1 MEFEQITKRLEWLDD
16 QERKSKASVSEI
28 GKSLAA
34 LETTTNAMSKQIKA
48 LSKEVADLGPAAA
61 RLNQFDQIL
70 AKQRAELNKAF
81 EDVGKNAQ
89 LREREAAKQRQSE
102 LKGIN
107 ASIDELR
114 VASDLEPLK
123 KQLKDQALEGKRLS
137 LIVQDLQQKVED
149 AMKQIAGGL
158 DLAKESEETN
168 RQNRKRIT
176 DIQAEM
182 AAVRKHTDEAREK
195 TTLHS
200 DSIRNLENRI
210 TELMESEAG
219 RKEAQT
225 AFLDQ
230 QVLAQVER
238 DRAWKDW
245 QTKYEIFKK
254 QAENM
259 ELQVAALDDTI
270 RAAKRSQDAYN
281 ELNQKLERRIAEIS
295 EMQRLGE
302 DRVRQEW
309 VAFKADEQKRW
320 TSHSLSQ
327 EEAMRD
333 LRKDLDKLEG
343 RVTVL
348 DDSSQTLQD
357 QLHQTSSTTEQQLQ
371 ELMNLSHEW
380 LTAYERIM
388 GHNKTKTTKKAAK

>member
-34 LETTTNAMSKQIKA
+34 LETTVNAISKQIKT
-48 LSKEVADLGPAAA
+48 LTKEISDLGPAAA

-70 AKQRAELNKAF
+70 SKQRAELNKAL
-81 EDVGKNAQ
+81 ESIEKSTQ
-89 LREREAAKQRQSE
+89 LRAREAAKQRHSE
-102 LKGIN
+102 LKEIN
-107 ASIDELR
+107 TSIDELR
-114 VASDLEPLK
+114 ASSNLEPLK
-123 KQLKDQALEGKRLS
+123 KQLKDQTLEGKRQS
-137 LIVQDLQQKVED
+137 LVVQDTQGKVEE
-149 AMKQIAGGL
+149 ALKQITE
-158 DLAKESEETN
+158 DLNLSKETEETS
-168 RQNRKRIT
+168 RQNLKRIT
-176 DIQAEM
+176 DLQAEM
-182 AAVRKHTDEAREK
+182 AAVRKHTDEVREK

-225 AFLDQ
+225 AFLNE

-245 QTKYEIFKK
+245 QAKYELFKK

-259 ELQVAALDDTI
+259 ELQVVALDDTI

-295 EMQRLGE
+295 EMQRLAE
-302 DRVRQEW
+302 DRIRQEW

-333 LRKDLDKLEG
+333 LRKDLDKLES

-371 ELMNLSHEW
+371 ELMNVSHEW

-388 GHNKTKTTKKAAK
+388 GHNKTKTTKKTAK

>member
-34 LETTTNAMSKQIKA
+34 LETTVNAISKQIKT
-48 LSKEVADLGPAAA
+48 LTRDVSDLGPAAA

-81 EDVGKNAQ
+81 EEIEKNAQ
-89 LREREAAKQRQSE
+89 RREREAVQQRQIE
-102 LKGIN
+102 LKEIN
-107 ASIDELR
+107 ASVDGLRSELDIE
-114 VASDLEPLK
+114 SIK
-123 KQLKDQALEGKRLS
+123 KQLKDQALEEKRLS
-137 LIVQDLQQKVED
+137 LVAQDMQQKVED
-149 AMKQIAGGL
+149 ALKQISE
-158 DLAKESEETN
+158 DMSISKETEENN
-168 RQNRKRIT
+168 RQNLKRIT

-182 AAVRKHTDEAREK
+182 TAVRKRADEAREK

-210 TELMESEAG
+210 NELLESEAG
-219 RKEAQT
+219 RKEAQS

-238 DRAWKDW
+238 DHAWKDW
-245 QTKYEIFKK
+245 QTKYETFKK

-270 RAAKRSQDAYN
+270 RAAKRSQDAYT

-295 EMQRLGE
+295 EMQRLAE
-302 DRVRQEW
+302 DRIRQEW

-327 EEAMRD
+327 EESMRD

-343 RVTVL
+343 HVTEL
-348 DDSSQTLQD
+348 TDSSQTLQD
-357 QLHQTSSTTEQQLQ
+357 QLHQTSSATEQQLQ
-371 ELMNLSHEW
+371 ELMNVSHEW

-388 GHNKTKTTKKAAK
+388 GHSKAKTTKKTAK